1 MEELEL
7 FQNFFNTAS
16 HLQLP
21 VAIWR
26 LPKETKIRGIV
37 DLTENYGS
45 NDWNFNQSSSSS
57 GYVVQG
63 FDNTDPTN
71 KLFINSSVF
80 CNAIDL
86 IKLND
91 THQHLIKLE
100 LWKNFQDHFNNRTF
114 RSEYLSFHEE
124 INPINNST
132 HYKEIVGRAIEA
144 IVTKEFKKVV
154 LAREK
159 IIELSDPLSVVKIYF
174 DLLKNYPNGFVSL
187 IYHPTKGCWIGAS
200 PELLLSIN
208 SANIFKTVALAGTQ
222 KIDAKTPLSE
232 IVWTHK
238 EIEEQALVAR
248 YIINCFKTIRLRDY
262 EDIGPRTVI
271 AGNLAHLQTDFEVN
285 MIDTGYPD
293 LASLMLNLLHP
304 TSAICGMP
312 KLEALNFINIHE
324 NIDRSLFSGY
334 CGPINFEFQSDLYVN
349 LRCARVYSNAVTL
362 YAGAGI
368 TKESNPEKEFEETNA
383 KMETIGRFFE
393 K

>member
-1 MEELEL
+1 MLSL
-7 FQNFFNTAS
+7 FQKFFNTAS
-16 HLQLP
+16 NLKLP

-37 DLTENYGS
+37 DLTENAS
-45 NDWNFNQSSSSS
+45 NNWGFAQSSGSS

-63 FDNTDPTN
+63 FDNTDQSN
-71 KLFINSSVF
+71 EIFIRASVL
-80 CNAIDL
+80 CNATDI

-91 THQHLIKLE
+91 AQQHLINPE
-100 LWKNFQDHFNNRTF
+100 LWRKFQDHFNHHTF
-114 RSEYLSFHEE
+114 QDENLAFHEE
-124 INPINNST
+124 VNSYENSEY
-132 HYKEIVGRAIEA
+132 YKKIVELAIEA
-144 IVTKEFKKVV
+144 IVNNEFKKVV
-154 LAREK
+154 LGRQK
-159 IIELSDPLSVVKIYF
+159 IIALSDPISIVKIYF
-174 DLLKNYPNGFVSL
+174 ELLHAYPNAFVSL
-187 IYHPTKGCWIGAS
+187 IYHPRKGCWIGAS

-222 KIDAKTPLSE
+222 KINSKTPLSE

-271 AGNLAHLQTDFEVN
+271 AGQLAHLQTDFKVN
-285 MIDTGYPD
+285 MIVTGFPD
-293 LASLMLNLLHP
+293 LANLMLNLLHP

-312 KLEALNFINIHE
+312 KLEALNFINTHE

-334 CGPINFEFQSDLYVN
+334 CGPINFEYESNLYVN
-349 LRCARVYSNAVTL
+349 IRCARVYSNAVAL
-362 YAGAGI
+362 YAGAGV
-368 TKESNPEKEFEETNA
+368 TQESNPQKELDETNA

-393 K
+393 G

>member
-1 MEELEL
+1 MEELTL

-21 VAIWR
+21 LAIWR
-26 LPKETKIRGIV
+26 LPKETVIRGIV
-37 DLTENYGS
+37 DLTEHS
-45 NDWNFNQSSSSS
+45 SKTWEFEQSSGSS

-63 FDNTDPTN
+63 FDNTDQSN
-71 KLFINSSVF
+71 KLFIRASVL
-80 CNAIDL
+80 CNATDI

-91 THQHLIKLE
+91 AQQHLIKPE
-100 LWKNFQDHFNNRTF
+100 LWKKFQDHFNDRTF
-114 RSEYLSFHEE
+114 QKENLSFHEE
-124 INPINNST
+124 IISFENSAD
-132 HYKEIVGRAIEA
+132 YKKIVGLAIEA
-144 IVTKEFKKVV
+144 IANNEFKKVV
-154 LAREK
+154 LGRQK
-159 IIELSDPLSVVKIYF
+159 IIALSDPISIVKIYF
-174 DLLKNYPNGFVSL
+174 DLVKAYPTAFVSI
-187 IYHPTKGCWIGAS
+187 IYHPSKGCWVGAS

-222 KIDAKTPLSE
+222 KINTNTPLSE

-271 AGNLAHLQTDFEVN
+271 AGQLAHLQTDFEVN

-293 LASLMLNLLHP
+293 LANLMLNLLHP

-312 KLEALNFINIHE
+312 KLEALNFINTHE

-334 CGPINFEFQSDLYVN
+334 CGPINFESQSNLFVN
-349 LRCARVYSNAVTL
+349 IRCSRVYSNAVTL

-368 TKESNPEKEFEETNA
+368 TQESNPQKELDETNA

-393 K
+393 G